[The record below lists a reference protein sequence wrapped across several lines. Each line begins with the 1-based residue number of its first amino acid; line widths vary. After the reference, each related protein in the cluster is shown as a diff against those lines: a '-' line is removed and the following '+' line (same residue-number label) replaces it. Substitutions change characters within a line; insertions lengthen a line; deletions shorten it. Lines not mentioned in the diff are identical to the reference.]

1 MARRLYVG
9 NLPYSLTDNELRAL
23 FESYGTV
30 VEATVIIDKP
40 SGKSKGFGF
49 VEMGTDAEAAAAAE
63 KLDGFEI
70 KNREIR
76 VSEAKAREPVRAS

>member
-1 MARRLYVG
+1 MGKRLYVG
-9 NLPYSLTDNELRAL
+9 NLPYSTNDDELRGI
-23 FESYGTV
+23 FGKEGTV
-30 VEATVIIDKP
+30 LEATVIIDKP